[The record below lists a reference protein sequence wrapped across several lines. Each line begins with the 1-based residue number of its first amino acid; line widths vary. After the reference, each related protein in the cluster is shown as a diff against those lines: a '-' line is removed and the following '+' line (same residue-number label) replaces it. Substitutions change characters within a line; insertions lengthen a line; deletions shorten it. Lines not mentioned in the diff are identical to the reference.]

1 MSVIEEL
8 DALQRQD
15 SAIRELA
22 QKARDLPLRRRQE
35 TDRVGGVELR
45 LQEARSGVAAGEKSI
60 LSIEDDL
67 ATRRAVVD
75 RYEKQRQTLRSA
87 EEYKTMNAQIDRE
100 TRAIKEDEQRLANA
114 RQMVEDAK
122 AGVASMEE
130 LLEEEKKFIEDRV
143 REIDLELART
153 QRALLEAQ
161 EARAAFVAPL
171 DVPEK
176 RKFLAYYER
185 LGRKYWPVV
194 MHLGAGETC
203 CPGCHM
209 SLPPSKL
216 QEAQRNSQLKD
227 EPTRM
232 KTVACDYCGRLVF
245 KGA

>member
-15 SAIRELA
+15 AAIRELEK
-22 QKARDLPLRRRQE
+22 KARDLPLRRRQE
-35 TDRVGGVELR
+35 TDRVGGVEMR
-45 LQEARSGVAAGEKSI
+45 LEEARAGVRAGEKNIDSI
-60 LSIEDDL
+60 REEILTHEGII
-67 ATRRAVVD
+67 A

-87 EEYKTMNAQIDRE
+87 EEYKAMGQQIDRE
-100 TRAIKEDEQRLANA
+100 TRALKDDRARLENA
-114 RQMVEDAK
+114 EAMVADARES
-122 AGVASMEE
+122 VASMEA

-143 REIDLELART
+143 REIDLELAKT

-171 DVPEK
+171 DTPEK
-176 RKFLAYYER
+176 RRFLSYYER

-194 MHLGAGETC
+194 LHLSPSDES

-209 SLPPSKL
+209 SLPASKR
-216 QEAQRNSQLKD
+216 QEAQRNTELAD
-227 EPTRM
+227 EPTKM

-245 KGA
+245 KGR

>member
-15 SAIRELA
+15 AAIRELA

-45 LQEARSGVAAGEKSI
+45 LQEARNGVAAGEKSI
-60 LSIEDDL
+60 LAIEDDI
-67 ATRRAVVD
+67 ATHKAIIE
-75 RYEKQRQTLRSA
+75 RYERQRQTLRSA
-87 EEYKTMNAQIDRE
+87 EEYKAMGQQIDRE
-100 TRAIKEDEQRLANA
+100 NRALKEDEQRLANA
-114 RQMVEDAK
+114 RQMVEEAK
-122 AGVASMEE
+122 EGVAAMEA
-130 LLEEEKKFIEDRV
+130 LQADTSKFIEGYV
-143 REIDLELART
+143 AQIDVELAKT

-176 RKFLAYYER
+176 RKFLSYYER
-185 LGRKYWPVV
+185 LGKKYWPVV
-194 MHLGAGETC
+194 MHLGPGEKC

-216 QEAQRNSQLKD
+216 QEAQRNSQLEDDPAK
-227 EPTRM
+227 M
-232 KTVACDYCGRLVF
+232 KTVACDYCGRLIF
-245 KGA
+245 KRK